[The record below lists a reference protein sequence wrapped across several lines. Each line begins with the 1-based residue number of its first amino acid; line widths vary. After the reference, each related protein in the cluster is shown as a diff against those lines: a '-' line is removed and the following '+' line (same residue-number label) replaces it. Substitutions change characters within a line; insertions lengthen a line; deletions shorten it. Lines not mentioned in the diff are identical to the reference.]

1 MYFNFVLIQLVS
13 TDIFFLSP
21 PIEKKIENIVL
32 LIINNKIFVWTED
45 QADHERAAK
54 SLEN

>member
-1 MYFNFVLIQLVS
+1 MYFNFVLIQLVC
-13 TDIFFLSP
+13 TTIFFLCP
-21 PIEKKIENIVL
+21 PIEKKVKNIVL